1 MDQTPPSAFDWPAC
15 LEGTR
20 WERKDYVTN
29 KILRWSEV
37 LSGLRH
43 RSDVSILEIGSSEG
57 RSALFFLCY
66 MPCSRIVCIDPLQ
79 GALEPIFDHN
89 LRRFEDRITKIRDFS
104 FPALTTMR
112 KSGNYRFDLIYI
124 DGNHQ
129 RETVMLDSVLA
140 WPMLK
145 AGGILIWDDYIRYK
159 SDRPS
164 WERPT
169 AAIDGFLVMH
179 EGEFEELHRA
189 KQVIVR
195 KVDDSPSYNL
205 DSILKRPRQ
214 D

>member
-1 MDQTPPSAFDWPAC
+1 MDQAPSNAFDWPAC
-15 LEGTR
+15 LAGTR

-29 KILRWSEV
+29 KIPRWSEV

-43 RSDVSILEIGSSEG
+43 KNEVSILEIGSYEG

-66 MPCSRIVCIDPLQ
+66 MPCAKIVCIDPLQ
-79 GALEPIFDHN
+79 GPLQRNFDHN
-89 LRRFEDRITKIRDFS
+89 LQRFEDRVTKIRDFS
-104 FPALTTMR
+104 FPALTKMR
-112 KSGNYRFDLIYI
+112 ASGNYRFDLVYI
-124 DGNHQ
+124 DGDHE

-145 AGGILIWDDYIRYK
+145 AGGVLIWDDYAK
-159 SDRPS
+159 FKTDRPS

-179 EGEFEELHRA
+179 QGEFAELHRA
-189 KQVIVR
+189 KQIIVR
-195 KVDDSPSYNL
+195 KVGESPSYNL

-214 D
+214 S